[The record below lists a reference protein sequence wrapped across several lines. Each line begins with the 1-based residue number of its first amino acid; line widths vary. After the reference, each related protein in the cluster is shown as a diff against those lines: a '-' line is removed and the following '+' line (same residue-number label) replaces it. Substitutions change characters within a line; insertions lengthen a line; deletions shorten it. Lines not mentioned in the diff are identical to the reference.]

1 MKKLFSKN
9 RKIILTPP
17 SQMAG
22 FTMVETLVAISI
34 LLVVIIGPMTI
45 AQKGIQ
51 NAYFSRDQLTAVFLA
66 QEAIEAVREKR
77 DERGLYVY
85 DKLAKE
91 EDTSDETWD
100 WITDQASV
108 DPICFK
114 TEDADDRGDKEC
126 IFDPST
132 GNFESCT
139 SSENN
144 DCSRLRVR
152 DDGTYTYE
160 GGIGTNPSLFTR
172 KVYITN
178 NGSSAKINV
187 VVAWSATAL
196 GRERSVDLQTWVYDR
211 YKHYEN

>member
-1 MKKLFSKN
+1 MKKLVNKN
-9 RKIILTPP
+9 RKIIFTPP
-17 SQMAG
+17 SQTAG

-66 QEAIEAVREKR
+66 QEAIEAIREKR

-85 DKLAKE
+85 DKLAQE
-91 EDTSDETWD
+91 DDTSDETWD
-100 WITDQASV
+100 WISDQTSI
-108 DPICFK
+108 DSICFAPEGD
-114 TEDADDRGDKEC
+114 EDRVGKEC

-152 DDGTYTYE
+152 DNGTYTYE

-172 KVYITN
+172 KVYITD
-178 NGSSAKINV
+178 NGSSASVRV
-187 VVAWSATAL
+187 VVAWNATAL
-196 GRERSVDLQTWVYDR
+196 GREKTVELQTWVYDR